1 MPTTLKDVAREAGVS
16 IAAVS
21 KVLHG
26 RGQGIRV
33 SESKAEHIRQVAT
46 ELSYYPNALAR
57 SLQSQTSHTVGLI
70 FEQFGEISAGPLYY
84 VYLLDGVASALF
96 PRHYR
101 LTILPEIENGDAL
114 ATLGDRRLDGAIW
127 CKLDRDG
134 EVRSILQRSP
144 IPLVA
149 LNAPPPLDTGDTVY
163 VSCDNEGGAKLAV
176 DHLVELGHRRILF
189 VKELE
194 EEATPDA
201 VARYEGFR
209 QALRSQELPVY
220 ENDFETWSPNCE
232 EFGAWRQSKAPH
244 TAIFAWNER
253 MAGEILKRAAEY
265 GASIPGELSVVGFDS
280 TQYCETTTP
289 RLTAVRQPIKEMA
302 KHATELLLAMIE
314 GNRPDSTTYTF
325 PCTLDVRDTTAIP
338 ISKTRQL
345 ST

>member
-33 SESKAEHIRQVAT
+33 SETKAEHIRQVANN
-46 ELSYYPNALAR
+46 LSYYPNALAR

-134 EVRSILQRSP
+134 EVCSILQRSP

-149 LNAPPPLDTGDTVY
+149 LNAPPPRDTGDTVY

-176 DHLVELGHRRILF
+176 DHLVLLGHQRILF
-189 VKELE
+189 VKEHRE
-194 EEATPDA
+194 ESTPDA
-201 VARYEGFR
+201 VARFEGFR
-209 QALRSQELPVY
+209 QALADHNIGAKEEDLAI
-220 ENDFETWSPNCE
+220 WSPSCA
-232 EFGAWRQSKAPH
+232 EFAPWWAAGPAH
-244 TAIFAWNER
+244 TAILAWNER
-253 MAGEILKRAAEY
+253 MAGEILKRAADC
-265 GASIPGELSVVGFDS
+265 SVSVPNELSIVGFDS
-280 TQYCETTTP
+280 TQYCETTNP

-302 KHATELLLAMIE
+302 RHATEILLTMIE
-314 GNRPDSTTYTF
+314 GTGPDSTTHVF
-325 PCTLDVRDTTAIP
+325 PCTLDVRDSTATH
-338 ISKTRQL
+338 SQRRGNNQ
-345 ST
+345 